1 MHTHDAGRC
10 VIPPNITTANAYEE
24 GRRSMRNEIAND
36 LTYLADNLP
45 PESADVVWAYVMKLK
60 NRHV

>member
-1 MHTHDAGRC
+1 